1 MLTLIRLAGCLFVGS
16 LLVSVA
22 RGQAPKP
29 VAETEARTPEA
40 ERAGFH
46 LPPGFA
52 IELVASE
59 PLIGKPMNLAFD
71 AQGRLWVT
79 STVEYPFAAAEGKT
93 PLDRVIILSD
103 LAPDGHARKAETFAE
118 GLNIP
123 IGVLPVGR
131 GDSALVH
138 DIPSIRRHTDT
149 DGDGK
154 ADRSEL
160 AYERFGSVDTHGM
173 TNAFTRGFD
182 GWIYAC
188 HGFANNSSVA
198 GSDGEKVVMNS
209 GNVYRFKLDGS
220 HAEYFSRGQVNPF
233 GLTFDPMGRLYSCD
247 SHSRPIYQNLRGASY
262 PSFGKPDDGLGFGP
276 EMIEHDHGSTGIG
289 GVAYYAADHFPE
301 PYRDSAF
308 IGNVVTGRVHHDKVR
323 WQGSSPRAETRPDL
337 VTSDDPWFH
346 PVDLEV
352 GPDGALYVADFYNR
366 IIGHYEVPLDHPGR
380 DRRRG
385 RIWRVVYRGPDGKNP
400 PPVDPRPDAPTAS
413 VAALIADLG
422 HPNLVVRL
430 RAAELL
436 VLRGREAVAAPLI
449 EAVHGAPSWQ
459 TAHGLWVL
467 HRLGALDDSR
477 LANASEHAD
486 EAVRVHA
493 ARIWGD
499 RAALGNAG
507 LSALWLGMRDGSPHV
522 RRASAEAL
530 GAHPTFAAIRLLLD
544 LLAATPGDDD
554 HLRHVARIGLR
565 ESLRDDSA
573 WDKLSLS
580 PGDEAAVADVALGVP
595 SAGSARFLL
604 GYLLRHPDR
613 GDRRDRMARH
623 VARHGEGDP
632 QPALVEF
639 VRGDRFGP
647 LDQVALLKAVAGG
660 AQERGQ
666 ALNPGLT
673 TFAGELAATWLES
686 PDANLVRLG
695 VDLASSI
702 KLTALA
708 DRLAT
713 VASDRDRPTAT
724 RTAAMSAWAEFDPA
738 RSVVGLSRSLIDA
751 SEPSEVR
758 DQAAKLLGGSGR
770 PEARTALVAAMNLVP
785 ARTQSTIAA
794 ALASTRPGAEALL
807 DAVAAGKAS
816 SRPLGERSVTVKL
829 LASLPEAKPRLDAL
843 LKDSPPSDGRILAL
857 IDDRRA
863 NYLKASGG
871 DSGLGASVFAK
882 NCANCHQMGGQGARV
897 GPQLDGIG
905 IRGLDRLLEDTL
917 DPNRNVDQAFRTTT
931 LALKDGRLLSGLV
944 IRQDGEVLILADA
957 EGKEVRVAE
966 STIEDR
972 KVAPMSPM
980 PANLAEQID
989 PTDFR
994 HLMAYLLSKRP
1005 ADPTGSGGQTGVR

>member
-1 MLTLIRLAGCLFVGS
+1 MLTLSRLAGCLVVCS
-16 LLVSVA
+16 LLLSVA
-22 RGQAPKP
+22 NGQAPKP
-29 VAETEARTPEA
+29 VAETEARTPKA
-40 ERAGFH
+40 ERAGFR

-59 PLIGKPMNLAFD
+59 PTIGKPMNLAFD
-71 AQGRLWVT
+71 ARGRLWVT
-79 STVEYPFAAAEGKT
+79 STVEYPFAAAEGKA
-93 PLDRVIILSD
+93 PRDRVIILSD

-123 IGVLPVGR
+123 IGVLPIGQ

-138 DIPSIRRHTDT
+138 AIPSIRRYSDT
-149 DGDGK
+149 DGDGV

-188 HGFANNSSVA
+188 HGFANNSSVS
-198 GSDGEKVVMNS
+198 GSDGARVVMNS

-220 HAEYFSRGQVNPF
+220 HAEYFSHGQVNPF

-247 SHSRPIYQNLRGASY
+247 SHSRPIYQNLRGAYY

-276 EMIEHDHGSTGIG
+276 EMIKHDHGSTGIG

-323 WQGSSPRAETRPDL
+323 WQGSSPRAETQPDL
-337 VTSDDPWFH
+337 VASDDPWFH
-346 PVDLEV
+346 PVALQV
-352 GPDGALYVADFYNR
+352 GPDGALYIADFYNR
-366 IIGHYEVPLDHPGR
+366 IIGHYEIPLDHPGR
-380 DRRRG
+380 DRERG
-385 RIWRVVYRGPDGKNP
+385 RIWRVVYRGVDGKNP
-400 PPVDPRPDAPTAS
+400 PPVDPRPEAPNAS
-413 VAALIADLG
+413 VAALIADLD

-449 EAVHGAPSWQ
+449 EAIFGAPAWQ

-467 HRLGALDDSR
+467 HRLGALDDFR
-477 LANASEHAD
+477 LASFSEHAE

-493 ARIWGD
+493 ARIWGE
-499 RAALGNAG
+499 RAALGDAG
-507 LSALWLGMRDGSPHV
+507 IVALWSGLCDPSPHV
-522 RRASAEAL
+522 RRASVESL
-530 GAHPTFAAIRLLLD
+530 GRHPGIAAIRLQLD
-544 LLAATPGDDD
+544 LLASTPRDDD
-554 HLRHVARIGLR
+554 HLRHAARISLR
-565 ESLRDDSA
+565 ESLRDDSI
-573 WDKLSLS
+573 WDKVSLS
-580 PGDEAAVADVALGVP
+580 PEDETAIADVALGVP
-595 SAGSARFLL
+595 SASSSKFLL
-604 GYLLRHPDR
+604 GYLLKHPDR
-613 GDRRDRMARH
+613 GDRRDRMVRQ

-632 QPALVEF
+632 QPSLVEF
-639 VRGDRFGP
+639 VRGHRFGP
-647 LDQVALLKAVAGG
+647 LDQAALLKAVAGG
-660 AQERGQ
+660 TQERGQ
-666 ALNPGLT
+666 ELNAGLRA
-673 TFAGELAATWLES
+673 FASELASGWLES
-686 PDANLVRLG
+686 PDLVLVRSG
-695 VDLASSI
+695 VDLTSAI

-708 DRLAT
+708 DRLSI
-713 VASDRDRPTAT
+713 VAGDRSKPTAT
-724 RTAAMSAWAEFDPA
+724 RSAAMAAWAELDPSG
-738 RSVVGLSRSLIDA
+738 SVPGLSRWLVDA

-770 PEARTALVAAMNLVP
+770 PEARSALVAAMNLVP

-807 DAVAAGKAS
+807 DAVATGKAS
-816 SRPLGERSVTVKL
+816 SRPLGERSVAVKL

-843 LKDSPPSDGRILAL
+843 LKDSPPSDGRVLAL
-857 IDDRRA
+857 IDDRRGD
-863 NYLKASGG
+863 YLKSSGG
-871 DSGLGASVFAK
+871 DAGAGASVFAK
-882 NCANCHQMGGQGARV
+882 NCANCHQIEGQGARV

-931 LALKDGRLLSGLV
+931 LALKDGRVLSGLA

-957 EGKEVRVAE
+957 EGKEVRVPE
-966 STIEDR
+966 STVEDR
-972 KVAPMSPM
+972 KVTPMSAM
-980 PANLAEQID
+980 PANLAEGID

-1005 ADPTGSGGQTGVR
+1005 ADPTGSGN